1 MLLGNFDLDC
11 KVVVDKLNRVET
23 DFSELGS
30 IIFQCK
36 LVFNPCTYARIVQ
49 LDASTF
55 DNILKL

>member
-30 IIFQCK
+30 IIFKQHT
-36 LVFNPCTYARIVQ
+36 LLLN
-49 LDASTF
+49 
-55 DNILKL
+55 